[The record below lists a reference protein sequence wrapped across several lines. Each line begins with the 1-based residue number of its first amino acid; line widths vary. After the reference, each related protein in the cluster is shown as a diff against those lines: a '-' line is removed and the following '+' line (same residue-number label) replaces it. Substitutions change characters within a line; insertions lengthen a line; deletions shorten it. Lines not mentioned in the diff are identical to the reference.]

1 MSRSFFTGAC
11 QSLQHSLPQASKVLQ
26 EGEGGDSE
34 QLTCLS
40 WAILMSGLVA
50 FALFIGF
57 WCGAEAPWASEER
70 PLADIAFSIS
80 WQAISNSVAERI
92 SVECP
97 NKKNRMKTPNCRRF
111 AAASA
116 REQSDGGRAEE
127 EEQEGGEWEP
137 LTQKRTPRNDNDV
150 GKTWRLNQNRRDR
163 AGNFLVAM
171 HFDFWSGWDG
181 GGIVSPARLAWF
193 AHTDALDLTDFLSCR
208 FHHWCSRS
216 TIHSPS
222 GWWWFGNL

>member
-1 MSRSFFTGAC
+1 
-11 QSLQHSLPQASKVLQ
+11 
-26 EGEGGDSE
+26 
-34 QLTCLS
+34 
-40 WAILMSGLVA
+40 MSGLVA

-171 HFDFWSGWDG
+171 HFDF
-181 GGIVSPARLAWF
+181 
-193 AHTDALDLTDFLSCR
+193 
-208 FHHWCSRS
+208 
-216 TIHSPS
+216 
-222 GWWWFGNL
+222 